1 MAATRDRPE
10 RARERQRRLALL
22 ASLMVPL
29 LVLAGVLAPGVVQ
42 VMAQSLEPDRATER
56 PPLVRTAGPLERRPL
71 LVPRDFSAGFLPE
84 LIDLERLFEAQ
95 RYRFASSDG
104 RIARLPSFARHHGD
118 SIVLDDVGPVVEE
131 VAFGDALITG
141 APTQRQLVE
150 ADDSLF
156 PLCGVLPAANC
167 VRFDDFTSGGGGGFS
182 VIPEPS
188 TGVLV
193 AMGLVMLALGRR
205 RNRTFPRGPQA
216 LRPAAT
222 SSR

>member
-10 RARERQRRLALL
+10 RARERQRGLALL

-29 LVLAGVLAPGVVQ
+29 LVLAGLLAPGVVQ

-56 PPLVRTAGPLERRPL
+56 PPLVRTVGPLERPPL

-95 RYRFASSDG
+95 RYRLASSDD
-104 RIARLPSFARHHGD
+104 RSARLPSFARHHGD
-118 SIVLDDVGPVVEE
+118 SIVLDDVGPVAEE
-131 VAFGDALITG
+131 VVFGDALITG
-141 APTQRQLVE
+141 APAERQLVE

-156 PLCGVLPAANC
+156 PLCGVLHAANC
-167 VRFDDFTSGGGGGFS
+167 VRFDDFTSGGGGFA
-182 VIPEPS
+182 VVPEPS
-188 TGVLV
+188 TGLLV
-193 AMGLVMLALGRR
+193 AGGLLMLALGRR
-205 RNRTFPRGPQA
+205 RSRPFPGGTPASR
-216 LRPAAT
+216 RAAT